1 MEILASWLNPCV
13 LVVFHRIHSLK
24 LNPLDE
30 WYKPRLAK
38 AWFEEGYTER
48 QMKRFKKNDENIT
61 IRGHGKSVREARAYE
76 LQLSRQLVD
85 YFLEKY
91 RAPYEE
97 QQQKQELKK

>member
-1 MEILASWLNPCV
+1 MEILPTWLN
-13 LVVFHRIHSLK
+13 LVEFHRIHSLK

-61 IRGHGKSVREARAYE
+61 IRRHGKSVTEARAYE

-97 QQQKQELKK
+97 QQQKQELMSVN